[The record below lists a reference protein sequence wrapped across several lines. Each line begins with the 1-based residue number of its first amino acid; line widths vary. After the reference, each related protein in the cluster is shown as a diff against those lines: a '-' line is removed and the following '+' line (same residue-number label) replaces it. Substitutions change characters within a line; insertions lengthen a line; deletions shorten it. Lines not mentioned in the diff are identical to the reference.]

1 MSLLRSM
8 LTPRGL
14 SGSGSYTDTDYRDV
28 EANRRRRVDNSK
40 SSFGSLSQ
48 VDEAVRTLLLHPND
62 MGQCKA
68 NPLTHRGK
76 RIQLAKMLLL
86 TLLPVLSLAVLAVI
100 DLHGIAY
107 GNSVDIQVRNVIR
120 FSRDIGV
127 LLSRLQRER
136 DMTALYISVI
146 GPVNKAYLTETY
158 PLTDSALQELQEWP
172 VKTHIL
178 RALPF
183 FRKKE
188 DFRNHLARHRADIG
202 ESNATVYEEINFY
215 TDAIQIFIDWLYES
229 VGNSKG
235 TGLWQTLVAYQFL
248 IVSNVDTGIERTL
261 GSVFFSRGGFDRYED
276 YVWYLEK
283 YNVGRTNF
291 KASKKYSPLIESLY
305 MEQVKNLQLDENFTH
320 TVQELR
326 RQIIFNNEVGR
337 EPNFDDAALWF
348 DSMTVYIDIL
358 ADVQKNLADEI
369 LIKLENELENDTEA
383 IAVSIFLVIV
393 VIIMCPLTLQAIRT
407 QTTNIQ
413 NYALTL
419 ATQTKAL
426 NREKKRSNWLL
437 YSMLPKTV
445 AEQLMRHED
454 VKAEYYHQATVFFS
468 DVVGFDRLCA
478 ESTPMQVVEM
488 LNGLYLLFDSRIE
501 LYDVYKV
508 ETINETYMLASG
520 LPERNGIKHVGEM
533 ATAALDLLH
542 NISYYEIPH
551 KPYTKIKVR
560 IGMHIGP
567 VVGGV
572 VGLKM
577 PRYCLFGDT
586 VNTASRLQ
594 TNSLPSRIHISY
606 NCYMGLLDL
615 GGYTMVKRGE
625 IEMKGKG
632 TMSTYWLTSK
642 DTFNANIQMVKH
654 VYDN

>member
-1 MSLLRSM
+1 MSRAATEA
-8 LTPRGL
+8 TPHTG
-14 SGSGSYTDTDYRDV
+14 YRDV
-28 EANRRRRVDNSK
+28 EANGRRRVDNSK

-48 VDEAVRTLLLHPND
+48 VDETVRNLLLHPND
-62 MGQCKA
+62 IGRCKE
-68 NPLTHRGK
+68 NPLTHKGK

-86 TLLPVLSLAVLAVI
+86 MLVPVLSLAVLAVL

-120 FSRDIGV
+120 FSRDVGV

-146 GPVNKAYLTETY
+146 GPENKAYLTETY
-158 PLTDSALQELQEWP
+158 PLTDSALEELQEWP
-172 VKTHIL
+172 VNTHIL

-188 DFRNHLARHRADIG
+188 DFRRHLAGHRADIDK
-202 ESNATVYEEINFY
+202 SKTTVYDEINFY

-261 GSVFFSRGGFDRYED
+261 GSVFFSRGGFDRNDD
-276 YVWYLEK
+276 YIWYLEK

-305 MEQVKNLQLDENFTH
+305 DEAVKNLQENFTH
-320 TVQELR
+320 TIDDMRLIVL
-326 RQIIFNNEVGR
+326 NNEAR
-337 EPNFDDAALWF
+337 QPDFEEAALWF
-348 DSMTVYIDIL
+348 DSMTVYIGIL
-358 ADVQKNLADEI
+358 ASVQKNMADEI
-369 LIKLENELENDTEA
+369 LIKLEKELENDTEA
-383 IAVSIFLVIV
+383 IAISIFLVIV
-393 VIIMCPLTLQAIRT
+393 VLIMCPLTLQAIWT
-407 QTTNIQ
+407 LTTDVQ

-454 VKAEYYHQATVFFS
+454 VKAEYYDMATVFFS
-468 DVVGFDRLCA
+468 DIVGFDRLCA

-501 LYDVYKV
+501 QYDVYKV

-520 LPERNGIKHVGEM
+520 LPKRNGNKHTGEM
-533 ATAALDLLH
+533 ATTALDLLYH
-542 NISYYEIPH
+542 ISFLEVPH

-560 IGMHIGP
+560 IGMHAGP

-594 TNSLPSRIHISY
+594 TNSLRKS
-606 NCYMGLLDL
+606 LFF
-615 GGYTMVKRGE
+615 
-625 IEMKGKG
+625 
-632 TMSTYWLTSK
+632 WLPAFVFKT
-642 DTFNANIQMVKH
+642 V
-654 VYDN
+654 